1 MLHITKSFTK
11 TNFNDTYCENF
22 QKAVYFFDKTREIN
36 IYTTIFV
43 ILIGLIGNILAI
55 IVFIQKRFRKTS
67 AEVFLLVLAISD
79 GLFLLTH
86 FFEDTLRTI
95 IDFYVRNNKT
105 IMSYSEC
112 NNMNISNASYVK
124 SLDYSIFTAINIVDK
139 FEFSC
144 RFVNFL
150 RNFLRFISAYLITI
164 FTIHRLIG
172 QNFKSYKRILTTTKA
187 AWKTVFCLV
196 LIAVILCSFSPYLFT
211 LNEDETNFE
220 SIVHCDAD
228 RKKGHL
234 YFITIIIYVIFVMF
248 IPIATIII
256 CNTLIII
263 QVYRARKQRKC
274 LFAHDLNRKIK
285 IEIHKNNDLD
295 ELKSFQ
301 DESIDI
307 CFVEPKTRLES
318 NQLSNTRLVVPKLGT
333 CNPCTTVR
341 NNSFLEKLTVSQRR
355 KFSKFKRFQISS
367 QRVARI
373 LAIMSLSYA
382 ILNLPYF
389 VTWCIFYYN
398 IEIEK
403 KNTSIQKQYLFGF
416 INIAEIFYVLN
427 YGLHFFLYC
436 ASSKRFLKQLSI
448 SFRKSSKKNSYFKH
462 KFLT

>member
-112 NNMNISNASYVK
+112 NNMNISNTSYVK
-124 SLDYSIFTAINIVDK
+124 SIDYSIFTAINIVDK

-164 FTIHRLIG
+164 FTIHRLIK
-172 QNFKSYKRILTTTKA
+172 QYFLEYKQILTTSKA
-187 AWKTVFCLV
+187 AWKTVLCLIV
-196 LIAVILCSFSPYLFT
+196 VATILCSVLPFLFK
-211 LNEDETNFE
+211 LNEDKSKFLTV
-220 SIVHCDAD
+220 IHCDTD
-228 RKKGHL
+228 RTKGYL
-234 YFITIIIYVIFVMF
+234 YFIAIIVYAIIVMF
-248 IPIATIII
+248 IPIVTIVI

-263 QVYRARKQRKC
+263 QVYRAKNQRKS
-274 LFAHDLNRKIK
+274 LFTDELNRKRRILK
-285 IEIHKNNDLD
+285 VNNTKNLKYSSADYINSVHKKD
-295 ELKSFQ
+295 K
-301 DESIDI
+301 
-307 CFVEPKTRLES
+307 FVVNT
-318 NQLSNTRLVVPKLGT
+318 QLGDRFRT
-333 CNPCTTVR
+333 CDFKAQSSSSHKFLLQNLTLSERR
-341 NNSFLEKLTVSQRR
+341 N
-355 KFSKFKRFQISS
+355 FSKLKRFQISS
-367 QRVARI
+367 QRVARL

-382 ILNLPYF
+382 ALNLPYF
-389 VTWCIFYYN
+389 ITWCIFYYN
-398 IEIEK
+398 VVIKKQNSAIEAK
-403 KNTSIQKQYLFGF
+403 FFFGF
-416 INIAEIFYVLN
+416 LNIAEIFYVIN
-427 YGLHFFLYC
+427 YGLPLFLYYAC
-436 ASSKRFLKQLSI
+436 GRRFLNQI
-448 SFRKSSKKNSYFKH
+448 FVSFKKKNVFK
-462 KFLT
+462 K